1 MTDSSKS
8 HSSSLAA
15 AAAGPAESAAVH
27 EPFVRSLDALGV
39 WRATLEERV
48 RDLVRYLREQSLLDE
63 AASDLLDSLRQRLA
77 GEKLVVAFVAEFS
90 RGKSELI
97 NAIFFADNKRRIMPA
112 SPGRTTM
119 CPVELG
125 WDPEDPPGL
134 SLLPIE
140 TRLEGA
146 SLAELRHKRGAWT
159 RKPVDI
165 NDPESFAQALRAVM
179 DTRPVGVE
187 EARALGFWN
196 DDQPADNPPMTND
209 GQVEVPRWRHALINV
224 PHPLLKR
231 GLVVLDTP
239 GLNAIGAEPELTV
252 GLLPSAHVVVF
263 VLGADTG
270 VTRSDLEI
278 WRDHLASQ
286 VLTRYVVLNKIDALY
301 DPLSTVEHS
310 EAQIES
316 QCAQVA
322 RTLQIPQA
330 RVFPIS
336 ARQALEARVEG
347 NPRLLVDSRL
357 LALEQALAQQLL
369 PQRRAV
375 FEQLTLEALGVV
387 QQQSVRNL
395 TDLRRHLAEQL
406 LELRELRGKNVGK
419 VKLMLQRVNAETQ
432 EFEACTTQL
441 SALRAV
447 HGRMLKDL
455 LAQLAGDRLRSEVDA
470 MVRSI
475 RESLLKLGAKRS
487 YTQLFASLRLMLDD
501 AQKRSTDVRD
511 MLGAY
516 FTRLNTEFGF
526 SLVAASMPELSRF
539 RDDLALIERSYVQYL
554 GLSQAM
560 RLAQPRFLDQ
570 FRRMLISRLR
580 VVFEGAA
587 SEIELWNRTA
597 SAQVDAQ
604 LRERRKAFKRRRDSL
619 ERIQSAASEL
629 DVRLSEIEAQDA
641 RLATIEVHLA
651 QLFEDA
657 RRAATRRE
665 LDPHTDSSV
674 PASAFMPLTTI
685 PAPKVPEA
693 SAARAPLLHPLP
705 ILEPLPLL
713 DPMNA
718 PFDPSA
724 PAVPAAGA
732 PGLPGSPGGGDG
744 GQSGTPGG
752 AQSRTARA

>member
-8 HSSSLAA
+8 HSSSLAP
-15 AAAGPAESAAVH
+15 AAAGPVESAAVH
-27 EPFVRSLDALGV
+27 EPFVRSLDALGF

-179 DTRPVGVE
+179 DTRPVAVE

-310 EAQIES
+310 EAQIEG

-387 QQQSVRNL
+387 QQQTVRNL

-501 AQKRSTDVRD
+501 AQKRSIDVRD

-665 LDPHTDSSV
+665 LDPHTDSNA

-685 PAPKVPEA
+685 PAPKLPEA
-693 SAARAPLLHPLP
+693 SAPRSPMLHPLP

-724 PAVPAAGA
+724 PAAPAAGA
-732 PGLPGSPGGGDG
+732 PGLSGSLGGGDG

-752 AQSRTARA
+752 AQSRSARA

>member
-1 MTDSSKS
+1 MIRNTARLVEGPAMTDS
-8 HSSSLAA
+8 HSSTNTPPTAA
-15 AAAGPAESAAVH
+15 PAVH
-27 EPFVRSLDALGV
+27 EPFVRSLDALGL
-39 WRATLEERV
+39 WRQALEERV

-63 AASDLLDSLRQRLA
+63 AASDMLDSLRQRLA

-146 SLAELRHKRGAWT
+146 SLTELRGKPAAWV
-159 RKPVDI
+159 RKPVDV
-165 NDPESFAQALRAVM
+165 NDPASFAQALTAVM
-179 DTRPVGVE
+179 DTRLSSVD

-196 DDQPADNPPMTND
+196 DDNLADNPPQMAD
-209 GQVEVPRWRHALINV
+209 GQVEVPRWRHAVINV

-270 VTRSDLEI
+270 VTKSDLEI

-286 VLTRYVVLNKIDALY
+286 ALTRYVVLNKIDALY
-301 DPLSTVEHS
+301 DPLSSVEHS
-310 EAQIES
+310 EAQIAH
-316 QCAQVA
+316 QCSQVA
-322 RTLQIPQA
+322 KTLQIPLT
-330 RVFPIS
+330 RVFPLS

-347 NPRLLVDSRL
+347 NSRLLLDSRL

-369 PQRRAV
+369 PQRRSV
-375 FEQLTLEALGVV
+375 FEQLTLEALAVV
-387 QQQSVRNL
+387 QQQTVRNL

-406 LELRELRGKNVGK
+406 LELRELRGKNSGR
-419 VKLMLQRVNAETQ
+419 VKLMLQRVAAETG

-447 HGRMLKDL
+447 HGRMLKEL
-455 LAQLAGDRLRSEVDA
+455 MQQLSGERLKHEVDGMIA
-470 MVRSI
+470 SI
-475 RESLLKLGAKRS
+475 RDSLLKLGAKRS
-487 YTQLFASLRLMLDD
+487 YTQLFDSLRRMLDD
-501 AQKRSTDVRD
+501 AQKRSQDVRD

-516 FTRLNTEFGF
+516 FSRLNSEFGF
-526 SLVAASMPELSRF
+526 SLVATSTPELSRF
-539 RDDLALIERSYVQYL
+539 RDDLALIERNYIQYL

-597 SAQVDAQ
+597 SSQVDVQ

-629 DVRLSEIEAQDA
+629 ELRLGELEAQDG
-641 RLATIEVHLA
+641 RLASIEVHLA
-651 QLFEDA
+651 QLFEGA
-657 RRAATRRE
+657 RRAATQRE
-665 LDPHTDSSV
+665 FEATDSS
-674 PASAFMPLTTI
+674 PASAFMPLTTLP
-685 PAPKVPEA
+685 PARPA
-693 SAARAPLLHPLP
+693 AARGPMLHPLP
-705 ILEPLPLL
+705 VLDALPVLEPLPTL
-713 DPMNA
+713 
-718 PFDPSA
+718 
-724 PAVPAAGA
+724 AAGVA
-732 PGLPGSPGGGDG
+732 LESPLGGETGPAS
-744 GQSGTPGG
+744 SGH
-752 AQSRTARA
+752 RAIQA

>member
-1 MTDSSKS
+1 MTETSLPT
-8 HSSSLAA
+8 HSAA
-15 AAAGPAESAAVH
+15 APHPEPDPAVVH

-39 WRATLEERV
+39 WRAALEERV

-112 SPGRTTM
+112 TPGRTTM

-125 WDPEDPPGL
+125 WDAEDPPGL
-134 SLLPIE
+134 ALLPIE

-146 SLAELRHKRGAWT
+146 SLAELRHRPAAWI
-159 RKPVDI
+159 RQPVDI
-165 NDPESFAQALRAVM
+165 HDPQAFAQALTAVM
-179 DTRPVGVE
+179 DTQRVSLD
-187 EARALGFWN
+187 EARQLGFWN
-196 DDQPADNPPMTND
+196 DDQPADNPPQDED
-209 GQVEVPRWRHALINV
+209 GRVEVPRWRHARINV

-301 DPLSTVEHS
+301 DPLSSVAQS
-310 EAQIES
+310 EAQIAG

-322 RTLQIPQA
+322 RTLQMPLE
-330 RVFPIS
+330 RVFPLS

-347 NPRLLVDSRL
+347 NARLLVDSRL

-375 FEQLTLEALGVV
+375 FEQLTLEALAVV
-387 QQQSVRNL
+387 QQQTGRNL

-419 VKLMLQRVNAETQ
+419 VKLMLQRVKAETQ

-441 SALRAV
+441 SALRSV

-455 LAQLAGDRLRSEVDA
+455 LAQLSGERLRGEVDT
-470 MVRSI
+470 MVRAI
-475 RESLLKLGAKRS
+475 RDSLLKLGAKRS
-487 YTQLFASLRLMLDD
+487 YTQLFAALRQMLDA
-501 AQKRSTDVRD
+501 AQKGSHDARE

-516 FTRLNTEFGF
+516 FTRLNTDFGF
-526 SLVAASMPELSRF
+526 SLVVSSAPELTRF

-587 SEIELWNRTA
+587 GEIELWNRTA

-629 DVRLSEIEAQDA
+629 DVRLAELEAQDA
-641 RLATIEVHLA
+641 RLATLEVHLL
-651 QLFEDA
+651 QLFDDV
-657 RRAATRRE
+657 RRAAQRQE
-665 LDPHTDSSV
+665 FEIGSPDSGVDGS
-674 PASAFMPLTTI
+674 PASAFMPLTTL
-685 PAPKVPEA
+685 PPPRSAEAPP
-693 SAARAPLLHPLP
+693 RAPMLHPLP
-705 ILEPLPLL
+705 VLEPLPVLPPE
-713 DPMNA
+713 DA
-718 PFDPSA
+718 
-724 PAVPAAGA
+724 
-732 PGLPGSPGGGDG
+732 LPGTGPQGRFEATTPMGVGGP
-744 GQSGTPGG
+744 QSLTV
-752 AQSRTARA
+752 RA